1 MVEDSKPVDVS
12 NADKLRTLREQIFSA
27 SDIEESIVVVKEW
40 DDAKI
45 KVCSLTAGEG
55 GALFAKAKKDKH
67 GNMNAQ
73 DLAVRLVIAGA
84 FHPDTGQKIFGDA
97 DLAGLS
103 GKSLGPI
110 QQIAQEIMKLSG
122 MDAGALETA
131 EKN

>member
-1 MVEDSKPVDVS
+1 MVEDGKPLAASKERL
-12 NADKLRTLREQIFSA
+12 KTLREQIFSA
-27 SDIEESIVVVKEW
+27 SDIEEMVITVKEW
-40 DDAKI
+40 GDAKI

-73 DLAVRLVIAGA
+73 DLAVRLVIAA
-84 FHPDTGQKIFGDA
+84 SFHPDTGEKIFGDA
-97 DLAGLS
+97 DLATLS

-122 MDAGALETA
+122 MDSGALEEA